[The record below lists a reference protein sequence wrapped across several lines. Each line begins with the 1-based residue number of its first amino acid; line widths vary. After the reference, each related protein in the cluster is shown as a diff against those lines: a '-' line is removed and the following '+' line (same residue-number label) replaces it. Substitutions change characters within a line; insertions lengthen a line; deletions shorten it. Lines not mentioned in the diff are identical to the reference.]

1 MKAWSAYPIRFLL
14 TALCEKP
21 AMFTAEQRSAA
32 GVSARS
38 ILEFALGW
46 DRRDDGLVRSGI
58 ETVCRTYE
66 SDAAGSEK
74 LLRKLFAEEHLKA
87 HGYLDMPTLAREV
100 KRLVAIA
107 PGFVRDVYVAAFEFN
122 ESRSEETSMGSG
134 KIMPLKSDRQQDYN
148 MCRWQLGE
156 TFPTFLAHSPEH
168 AIEALVAVLTSQRG
182 RIAESAS
189 AVPEKTF
196 EFMGS
201 VARLHSDS
209 SYIWE
214 STKYRHEAHLK
225 MLDAFEA
232 ELSRVAAD
240 PNLHGIFHRMISV
253 VTKINPWAAM
263 WRQVLA
269 VGIRNGKTVG
279 KTLSELAWAVPIL
292 TGLDTSQLA
301 GEFVRAVFAEL
312 DADAR
317 GKIERAIFSIPTTVT
332 ADRADA
338 AKRIRDRLLGCIPID
353 LATTPEARSIL
364 TDLASKGGPPQNR
377 PPFEMHSSFGGPVTD
392 EQLLTEQGVPVEEAP
407 NRKIN
412 ELAAPIRKFVADHSN
427 KAPTLT
433 ASESIVRQ
441 ASDLHKAL
449 QDAPSTGAHQSQI
462 DNGWTHLVSLCACV
476 ARCGELDGSTESGR
490 FVKAVLL
497 EGAKHSQPAPSER
510 WDAAFDDHT
519 SWSPGPRIDAAEGL
533 LLLAYRPSFFDQ
545 ELLAEVLRLSH
556 DPVPAVRLQ
565 IADHLGTLGEL
576 APEAM
581 KQLLTQIVTE
591 DPSSSVVHGAQ
602 AHQLWRLRGVEPNEV
617 GNLAFVAF
625 NRTDLKGKVAEEVR
639 LYCISIFL
647 FLHLWKDHAKSSEI
661 IFEICSN
668 VGAHVDE
675 AHGVAFALRE
685 ILVEGS
691 PEKPEPGVEAAR
703 LRAFQML
710 EALTKSAQNE
720 FAKFQKSQ
728 EGKMLSELPK
738 DVQNWARGIVQL
750 LDTVASQLY
759 FASGAYDEKNGA
771 GNPDSHPISLSQ
783 KQRFLKEAGTLFD
796 ILAEH
801 PHPSIIHHLI
811 QTLHGLLNVEPR
823 QVFLRIVKTV
833 KAGKAGG
840 YQFESLAIGEVVLV
854 VNRVFADFRPVL
866 QENKDVRIAMV
877 EMLDVFVEVGWIQA
891 IQLTYRLDE
900 IFN

>member
-21 AMFTAEQRSAA
+21 AMLTAEQRSAA

-38 ILEFALGW
+38 ILEFALNW

-74 LLRKLFAEEHLKA
+74 LLRKLLAEEHLKA
-87 HGYLDMPTLAREV
+87 HGYLDMPTLAHEV
-100 KRLVAIA
+100 KRLVTIA
-107 PGFVRDVYVAAFEFN
+107 PGFVRDVYIAAFEFN

-134 KIMPLKSDRQQDYN
+134 KIMPLTSNRQQDYN

-156 TFPTFLAHSPEH
+156 TFPTFLTHSPEH

-182 RIAESAS
+182 RKAESAS
-189 AVPEKTF
+189 AIPEKTF

-201 VARLHSDS
+201 VARLQSDS

-214 STKYRHEAHLK
+214 TTKYRHEAHLK

-269 VGIRNGKTVG
+269 VGIRNAKTVG
-279 KTLSELAWAVPIL
+279 EALSELAWAVPIL
-292 TGLDTSQLA
+292 TSPDTSQLA

-312 DADAR
+312 DAGAR
-317 GKIERAIFSIPTTVT
+317 GKIERAILSIPTTVP
-332 ADRADA
+332 ADRVEA
-338 AKRIRDRLLGCIPID
+338 AGRIRDRLLGCIPID
-353 LATTPEARSIL
+353 LATTPEAQSIL
-364 TDLASKGGPPQNR
+364 TELTSKGGPPPNR
-377 PPFEMHSSFGGPVTD
+377 PPFELHSSFGGPVTD
-392 EQLLTEQGVPVEEAP
+392 EQLLAGQGVPVEEAP

-412 ELAAPIRKFVADHSN
+412 ELVVPLRQFVADRSN
-427 KAPTLT
+427 TSPTLT
-433 ASESIVRQ
+433 DSEVILRQ
-441 ASDLHKAL
+441 ASDLYEAL
-449 QDAPSTGAHQSQI
+449 RAAPSTGAHQRQI
-462 DNGWTHLVSLCACV
+462 NNGWTHLVSLCACV
-476 ARCGELDGSTESGR
+476 ARCDGLDGSTESGR

-497 EGAKHSQPAPSER
+497 EGARHSEPTPSER
-510 WDAAFDDHT
+510 WDADFDDHT
-519 SWSPGPRIDAAEGL
+519 SWSPAPRIDAAEGL

-545 ELLAEVLRLSH
+545 ELLAEVQRLSR

-565 IADHLGTLGEL
+565 IADHLGTLRET

-581 KQLLTQIVTE
+581 KQLLTQILTQ

-602 AHQLWRLRGVEPNEV
+602 VHQLWRLRGVEPNEV
-617 GNLAFVAF
+617 GNLAFIVF

-647 FLHLWKDHAKSSEI
+647 FLHLWKDHAKSSENI
-661 IFEICSN
+661 LEICSN

-675 AHGVAFALRE
+675 AHRVAFALRE

-691 PEKPEPGVEAAR
+691 AEKPEPGVEAAR
-703 LRAFQML
+703 WRAFQML
-710 EALTKSAQNE
+710 EAITKSAQNE
-720 FAKFQKSQ
+720 FESFQKSQ
-728 EGKMLSELPK
+728 EGKTLADLPQEQ
-738 DVQNWARGIVQL
+738 QNWARNIVQL

-759 FASGAYDEKNGA
+759 FASGAYDEKNGN
-771 GNPDSHPISLSQ
+771 GNSESHPISLSQ
-783 KQRFLKEAGTLFD
+783 KERFLKEAGHLFD
-796 ILAEH
+796 LLVEH

-811 QTLHGLLNVEPR
+811 QTLNGLLSIEPR

-840 YQFESLAIGEVVLV
+840 YQFESLAIGEIVSV
-854 VNRVFADFRPVL
+854 VNRVFADFRPML
-866 QENKDVRIAMV
+866 QQNKDVRVAMV

-900 IFN
+900 IFH